1 MLGKPQKES
10 FLLDS
15 LLAPP
20 PLSPGARAFFQLV
33 SPARGSRTTER
44 IVERS
49 SDAATADVT
58 ISAPTSSETADLIA
72 EMEER
77 VKRAHESHRSA
88 SAAASAAAARSPPPR
103 ANDGETA
110 RGVGTRRARGLKLL
124 NLAAARGGE
133 TAAAA
138 SSDSDDAAGL
148 SPPSAARRRPAPAP
162 EPGRAPEARV
172 NPNANA
178 NANANA
184 NVFRHLVEFDG
195 NETSFGGGGGGDDDE
210 LARVFDDDET
220 GGKLKNVK
228 DFGSLMDYCFD

>member
-1 MLGKPQKES
+1 M
-10 FLLDS
+10 
-15 LLAPP
+15 
-20 PLSPGARAFFQLV
+20 
-33 SPARGSRTTER
+33 
-44 IVERS
+44 
-49 SDAATADVT
+49 
-58 ISAPTSSETADLIA
+58 
-72 EMEER
+72 
-77 VKRAHESHRSA
+77 
-88 SAAASAAAARSPPPR
+88 
-103 ANDGETA
+103 
-110 RGVGTRRARGLKLL
+110 GTRRARGLKLL

-148 SPPSAARRRPAPAP
+148 SPPSAARRRPAPEP

-172 NPNANA
+172 NPI
-178 NANANA
+178 ANA

-195 NETSFGGGGGGDDDE
+195 NETSFGGGGGGGDDE